1 MIKSKNYLAIPPGTT
16 IKEYLDGCGMN
27 QTEFALRMDMSEKHT
42 SKLING
48 EVQLTPDVAETIEL
62 VFGIPAKFWNNL
74 EALYR
79 QKLIRAKQE
88 NKIQ

>member
-48 EVQLTPDVAETIEL
+48 EVQLTPDVAEGLEL

-79 QKLIRAKQE
+79 EKLAKVE
-88 NKIQ
+88 YGNII